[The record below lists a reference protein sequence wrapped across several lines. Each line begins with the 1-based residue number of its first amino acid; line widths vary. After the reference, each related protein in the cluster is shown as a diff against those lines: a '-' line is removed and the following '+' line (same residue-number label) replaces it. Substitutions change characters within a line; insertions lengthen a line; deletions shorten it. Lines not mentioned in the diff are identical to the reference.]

1 MVAVINLGR
10 SIRKSLN
17 YNEQKLKVDKAEF
30 IHSANYAKD
39 TEELG
44 FSDKINRLERLAKL
58 NEKTE
63 LNSVH
68 ISLNF
73 DPSEKLSNEKLRA
86 FAENYIEKIGFGNQ
100 PYLVYKHN
108 DSGHPHI
115 HLLTTNIQA
124 DGSRIK
130 MHNIGRNQSE
140 KARKEIEI
148 EFKLVQAQRHQLKQA
163 YELKPVMVQ
172 KVQYGKAETKRAIT
186 NVLDSVLPTYKYS
199 SLPELNAVL
208 KLYNIAADRGSEDSR
223 TYKSNGLVYRVLDDK
238 GQKIGSPIK
247 ASTIYSKPTLRSLE
261 ARFNQNLQDKQIHR
275 KRLKNQV
282 DLAFMKCASL
292 PLPELIRMLQKEQ
305 IHVVLRE
312 NKNKI
317 IYGITY
323 VDHKTKCVFNGSEL
337 GKDYS
342 ANGLQIRCKPDTR
355 ENSAVNQDQNQVQSF
370 DNAATIIGDATI
382 TLTELLLSKQQNTT
396 IPCELREEYRR
407 RRKRKR
413 LHL

>member
-17 YNEQKLKVDKAEF
+17 YNEQKLKVEKAEF

-44 FSDKINRLERLAKL
+44 FSDKISRLERLTKL

-73 DPSEKLSNEKLRA
+73 DPSEKLSIEKLKA
-86 FAENYIEKIGFGNQ
+86 IAEVYMERIGFGNQ

-186 NVLDSVLPTYKYS
+186 NVLDSVLPAYKYS

-208 KLYNIAADRGSEDSR
+208 KLYNIVADRGSEDSR

-238 GQKIGSPIK
+238 GQKVGSPVK
-247 ASTIYSKPTLRSLE
+247 ASAIYNKPTLRSLE
-261 ARFNQNLQDKQIHR
+261 ARFSQNLQDKQIHR

-282 DLAFMKCASL
+282 DLAFLKRTNL
-292 PLPELIRMLQKEQ
+292 PLPELIKVLQKEQ
-305 IHVVLRE
+305 IQVVLRE
-312 NKNKI
+312 NRYKI

-323 VDHKTKCVFNGSEL
+323 VDHRTKCVFNGSEL

-342 ANGLQIRCKPDTR
+342 ANGLQLRCKAETA
-355 ENSAVNQDQNQVQSF
+355 ENSAVNQDQKQVQSF
-370 DNAATIIGDATI
+370 DNSATIIGDATAAM
-382 TLTELLLSKQQNTT
+382 TQALFSQQQEGAL
-396 IPCELREEYRR
+396 PYELRDEFLRR
-407 RRKRKR
+407 KKRKR
-413 LHL
+413 LRL